1 QDIASGRGRVEAAEK
16 MHEGGLAGAGGAHY
30 GHELAA
36 TDTIRNPSNRV
47 NRVCSQLIVFDE
59 PLRRDQRPG
68 HNLSRGVPPGLPGGR
83 LRVVAAPASPTITSC
98 PSVRSP
104 RSTSVAAPSA
114 IPSISATGFGRPSA
128 PSVHTRPA
136 TPTFASVAA
145 TSAKVGVAGR
155 RSEEH
160 TSEPPVTSGTRMPAF
175 AWKKKHP
182 P

>member
-59 PLRRDQRPG
+59 PLRRDQRHG

-136 TPTFASVAA
+136 TPTFASLRCGRA
-145 TSAKVGVAGR
+145 TGSDGR
-155 RSEEH
+155 GCCPTMRAPRH
-160 TSEPPVTSGTRMPAF
+160 HHPRFRGPASDLLSLR
-175 AWKKKHP
+175 
-182 P
+182 